1 MEDPDATR
9 VRPAAAAGP
18 DPDATLHRPAADP
31 DGTLRRPTVDP
42 DVTLRRPPAPARD
55 PTTVVRVRRPP
66 VATPVRGDAAVGA
79 DGGDPDAT
87 VVRVPVLEAFDEQ
100 GDDDRTLQRRLVD
113 RPLPPARA
121 LALEPGTL
129 LHEYRI
135 DQVLGQGGFGITYL
149 ATDTHLH
156 AQVAIKEYLP
166 ESIAF
171 RASDRSVAPNAS
183 QHRERY
189 AQGLVNFLTEARTL
203 ATFRHPNIVR
213 VARFFEA
220 HRTAYMV
227 LEYERGSSLRS
238 WWTAR
243 MAQGFE
249 PGRAEQLLCE
259 ALLPLL
265 DGLAVVHAAGYLHRD
280 IKPDNIQV
288 RDDDGRLVLLDFGSA
303 GQAVALAD
311 DDAVVVTPGYAP
323 LEQYGI
329 GEQGPWTDV
338 YALGATLYWAVTGT
352 KPLDAEARARGVPL
366 KPAAQAGA
374 GRFGAA
380 FLDAIDWALQRDVA
394 ARPASLDEWRVRL
407 LADHVG
413 SLNLQDALARGNA
426 ADGGTGPLGL
436 APARGG
442 WLRLQRLRRVS
453 DWPLAAR
460 LAAVLAATAL
470 LPMLLTGL
478 YNLHGAQAALQDAQ
492 LGKAELI
499 AHNTAGRIGQL
510 VASGTQLARGLGGDA
525 EVPRWLSAPNE
536 MGLELL
542 QQRLGAMARTHPD
555 VQFVMVMDNMGGVRM
570 STDPSLLGRNFG
582 FRDYWKAAMSGRTAV
597 SGIVVGAEAAEPGVV
612 FAEPVRDEGG
622 QVSGAV
628 VVRVKAQAVQAILAE
643 VQHDSQLTPFL
654 LDGDGVL
661 VIQPRPDRLY
671 RSLVPLP
678 EAAQQRIASDQRFKR
693 DRIESLGETELAQ
706 ALAAGAAGGHLA
718 WRSVVDQ
725 SEQIAGHARVP
736 GHDWTVVVS
745 ESRDQF
751 ERPLV
756 SLRWQ
761 LWLSVLL
768 LGLLFVGL
776 GLKLARGLVRPLRAL
791 TDGVDALRAGRF
803 DDAQVAVRS
812 RDELGQLARTFNVMV
827 DVLRQ
832 RERER
837 TR

>member
-1 MEDPDATR
+1 MTTQDTDTTIVRAAARDNDSTV
-9 VRPAAAAGP
+9 VRPAAGLA
-18 DPDATLHRPAADP
+18 
-31 DGTLRRPTVDP
+31 
-42 DVTLRRPPAPARD
+42 
-55 PTTVVRVRRPP
+55 PP
-66 VATPVRGDAAVGA
+66 V
-79 DGGDPDAT
+79 DPDAT
-87 VVRVPVLEAFDEQ
+87 VVRPVAAPAATAAPAAPREENTGSVVRPVTKTHDPDATVVLPA
-100 GDDDRTLQRRLVD
+100 DRQAAQHQQNL
-113 RPLPPARA
+113 LPRQAPSA
-121 LALEPGTL
+121 LPEGFR

-135 DQVLGQGGFGITYL
+135 DSVIGQGGFGITYL
-149 ATDTHLH
+149 ATDIHLH
-156 AQVAIKEYLP
+156 APVAIKEYLP
-166 ESIAF
+166 QEIAF
-171 RASDRSVAPNAS
+171 RQTDCSVSPNAS
-183 QHRERY
+183 RHRDRY
-189 AQGLVNFLTEARTL
+189 RQGLESFLVEARTL
-203 ATFRHPNIVR
+203 ASFRHPAIVR

-227 LEYERGSSLRS
+227 LEYEKGSPLKT
-238 WWTAR
+238 WWP
-243 MAQGFE
+243 QHQQIGE
-249 PGRAEQLLCE
+249 KGLVELL
-259 ALLPLL
+259 APLC
-265 DGLAVVHAAGYLHRD
+265 DGLAVLHASGVLHRD

-288 RDDDGRLVLLDFGSA
+288 NADDGRLVLLDFGSA

-374 GRFGAA
+374 GRFGSA

-413 SLNLQDALARGNA
+413 SLNLQDALARGSA
-426 ADGGTGPLGL
+426 GDGASGPHGQ
-436 APARGG
+436 AQARG
-442 WLRLQRLRRVS
+442 WLQGLRRLRRVS

-460 LAAVLAATAL
+460 LSAALVATAL

-510 VASGTQLARGLGGDA
+510 VASGTQLARGLGGDG

-542 QQRLGAMARTHPD
+542 QQRLGAMARSHPD
-555 VQFVMVMDNMGGVRM
+555 LQFVMVMDNMGGVRM

-661 VIQPRPDRLY
+661 VIHPRPERLY
-671 RSLVPLP
+671 RSLAPLP
-678 EAAQQRIASDQRFKR
+678 EAAQQRIAADQRFKR

-706 ALAAGAAGGHLA
+706 ALATGATGGHLA
-718 WRSVVDQ
+718 WRSVVDR

-791 TDGVDALRAGRF
+791 TDSVDALRAGRF

-812 RDELGQLARTFNVMV
+812 RDELGQLARTFNVVV